1 MLGFVLLD
9 PLGFRPSSDHSLPS
23 RSAPGHEQAAQ
34 QKTPEQQ
41 RQNLS
46 GHIEANESGVAA
58 EEIGE
63 PVLRQV
69 GLASYYADKYEG
81 QPKANGQPYDPEA
94 LTAASRDLPLGTHA
108 TVINQENG
116 KSVDV
121 TIDDRG
127 PTIEGRIID
136 LSKQPAERLGMIRDG
151 VTPVRI
157 EARPSQQPTRDL
169 TDKVRQ
175 AAAQ

>member
-1 MLGFVLLD
+1 MGLGSVLV
-9 PLGFRPSSDHSLPS
+9 GPS
-23 RSAPGHEQAAQ
+23 
-34 QKTPEQQ
+34 QQ
-41 RQNLS
+41 RQKVR
-46 GHIEANESGVAA
+46 GHVEANDSAIAA
-58 EEIGE
+58 DGSGE
-63 PVLRQV
+63 PVLRQL
-69 GLASYYADKYEG
+69 GLASYYADKYQG
-81 QPKANGQPYDPEA
+81 KPKANGQPYDAEA

-108 TVINQENG
+108 TVTNQANG

-136 LSKQPAERLGMIRDG
+136 LSKQAAERLDMTRDG

-175 AAAQ
+175 EAAQ